1 MNEALA
7 FTNDFMAQAIR
18 AYLYDRAYWESAIVP
33 QSGGHT
39 EAARLNKVLR
49 D

>member
-18 AYLYDRAYWESAIVP
+18 AYLYDRAYWESAII
-33 QSGGHT
+33 QASSHT
-39 EAARLNKVLR
+39 DADRRNKILR
-49 D
+49 GP